1 MWDKFIS
8 FFNAIVIHG
17 LLLAILVISITWEKI
32 PEITISSSEPEQP
45 VMQAVAMNEEQ
56 WLATIKNNE
65 KTSVPITKLQQS
77 LIDKRQALNE
87 LRKQKQ
93 LEVQRLALIKE
104 RQLAEAAAL
113 TKFKREQIERR
124 KLEKTVRLAKI
135 AEEKRRQIAE
145 MARLKRREKLR
156 RAYEATEQ
164 ARVAREKK
172 REAVKLALLARKKR
186 HDAVERARLARE
198 KQRRAA
204 RRARLIRERKK
215 AAERAERARRLARKK
230 QAKLAKERAR
240 RMAEENKRQAAEERA
255 RRLAR
260 ERQAKAAKER
270 ARRSIAEENKRQAA
284 EERARRLAEKNKL
297 AERKKLDEDKAKNRK
312 TLIKTTVKKIQTQVL
327 SKWIR
332 PRGIY
337 NNTSCIIEL
346 RVKSNGVISSVVVS
360 ESSGDRVFDQSAIVA
375 IRRSSPLPIPA
386 ELRDTFKHFKFTFRP
401 N

>member
-32 PEITISSSEPEQP
+32 PEIKISSSSPKPEQP

-65 KTSVPITKLQQS
+65 KTSVPITKLEQS

-87 LRKQKQ
+87 LRQQKQ
-93 LEVQRLALIKE
+93 LEVQRLALIKQH
-104 RQLAEAAAL
+104 QLAEAAAL
-113 TKFKREQIERR
+113 AKFKRQQIERR
-124 KLEKTVRLAKI
+124 KSEQKVRLAKI

-164 ARVAREKK
+164 ARVAKEKK

-186 HDAVERARLARE
+186 HDAAERARLARE

-204 RRARLIRERKK
+204 RRARLIRERKQ
-215 AAERAERARRLARKK
+215 AAKRAERARRLAKK
-230 QAKLAKERAR
+230 RQAQIAKQRAR
-240 RMAEENKRQAAEERA
+240 R
-255 RRLAR
+255 
-260 ERQAKAAKER
+260 
-270 ARRSIAEENKRQAA
+270 IAEEKKLQEAA
-284 EERARRLAEKNKL
+284 EERARRLAETKKL
-297 AERKKLDEDKAKNRK
+297 SERKKLDEDKTKNRK
-312 TLIKTTVKKIQTQVL
+312 TLIKTTINQIQTQVL

-337 NNTSCIIEL
+337 KNTSCIIEL
-346 RVKSNGVISSVVVS
+346 RVKNNGVISSVIVS

-375 IRRSSPLPIPA
+375 IRRSSPLPIPS

>member
-17 LLLAILVISITWEKI
+17 LLLVILVISITWEKI
-32 PEITISSSEPEQP
+32 PEIKISSSSSEPEQP

-65 KTSVPITKLQQS
+65 KTSVPITKLEQS

-87 LRKQKQ
+87 LRQQKQ
-93 LEVQRLALIKE
+93 LEVQRLALIK
-104 RQLAEAAAL
+104 QHQVAEAAAL
-113 TKFKREQIERR
+113 AKFKREQIERR
-124 KLEKTVRLAKI
+124 KLEKKVRLAKI
-135 AEEKRRQIAE
+135 AEEKHRQIAE

-164 ARVAREKK
+164 ARVAKEKK

-204 RRARLIRERKK
+204 RRARLIRERKQ
-215 AAERAERARRLARKK
+215 AAKRAERARRLAKK
-230 QAKLAKERAR
+230 RQIQIAKERAR
-240 RMAEENKRQAAEERA
+240 RIAEEKKLQEAAEERA
-255 RRLAR
+255 RRR
-260 ERQAKAAKER
+260 IAA
-270 ARRSIAEENKRQAA
+270 ENKRQAA
-284 EERARRLAEKNKL
+284 AERARNLAEKKKL
-297 AERKKLDEDKAKNRK
+297 AERKKLDEDKTKNRK
-312 TLIKTTVKKIQTQVL
+312 TLIKTTVKNIQTQVL
-327 SKWIR
+327 NKWIR
-332 PRGIY
+332 PRGFY
-337 NNTSCIIEL
+337 KNTACIIEL
-346 RVKSNGVISSVVVS
+346 RVKSNGVISSVIVS

-375 IRRSSPLPIPA
+375 IRRSSPLPIPS